1 MIYYVCWC
9 YTQIK
14 SGLIDTGARYIED
27 ENFLI
32 TSDYSLTDEDRRK
45 NSNDLFDTNYDKI
58 RRVST
63 V

>member
-14 SGLIDTGARYIED
+14 LDLIDTGARYIED

-32 TSDYSLTDEDRRK
+32 SSDYSLNDEAQMR
-45 NSNDLFDTNYDKI
+45 NSNDLFDSKYE
-58 RRVST
+58 
-63 V
+63 